1 MGRQLLITE
10 EERSGIL
17 KMYGLISEDID
28 PNTGGTIRIDNYYK
42 NGWYSLDATD
52 TKTGKTIKDQ
62 LNQGLL
68 EVRNFIIK
76 HPDSIVSVKFVS
88 QESAIPNK
96 DNEGKEGG
104 EFLEVNELSKLRK
117 KYLEPYISEYFNS
130 LKTQGVVKS
139 TVQVPPLQYE
149 EVKSVTPWV
158 GTSFCPTN
166 STIQQ
171 QRSTCVQ
178 KYRDGVSKNNKEIIE
193 YKSKYDN
200 EQKSYIEI
208 TVAIAPSVTTTST
221 TNPVSDCLTDM
232 EITVWVPTHQC
243 QNAEFFFFD
252 NNTLLFNTEGGNTT
266 NLNNADTSRKVGGVT
281 LTAEQLNPGYG
292 YLYTQKYGTDGNIK
306 GQRYDTFKVTA
317 EQSKQITSE
326 GKGYL
331 SLWMV
336 ATTGADAHDDIPQ
349 VQVKL
354 GGKEIYNNKPAKA
367 AGQLLV
373 FNQCA
378 TEIYTDPAK
387 MPQTAKPDVSS
398 LIIELVNSR
407 KKINPD
413 SPVEVKDD
421 YKAGILE
428 ASRNVSDM
436 VDQFINT
443 IQSTKSIKNAK
454 IYLAKPETKR
464 YLNTTYRDIFA
475 TLIQYRLLRN
485 ENDTYPFDEGN
496 TKIGKKSDMYGDVRK
511 RMDEFYYKFAA
522 IYQDSERN
530 WRFQG
535 VNSGEMITA
544 LNNNGFT
551 SLT

>member
-1 MGRQLLITE
+1 MSRQLLITE

-17 KMYGLISEDID
+17 KMYGLISEAID

-52 TKTGKTIKDQ
+52 TKSGKTIKDQ

-104 EFLEVNELSKLRK
+104 DFLEVNGLSKLRK

-130 LKTQGVVKS
+130 LKSQGVIKS
-139 TVQVPPLQYE
+139 SVQVPPLQYE
-149 EVKSVTPWV
+149 EVKPVTPWV

-178 KYRDGVSKNNKEIIE
+178 KYRDGIKQNNTEILG
-193 YKSKYDN
+193 YKAKYDG

-208 TVAIAPSVTTTST
+208 TVKIAPPVTTST
-221 TNPVSDCLTDM
+221 TTNPGSDCLTDM
-232 EITVWVPTHQC
+232 EITVWVPRHQC
-243 QNAEFFFFD
+243 QNAEFFFFA

-266 NLNNADTSRKVGGVT
+266 NLNNDDSQRTVGGVK
-281 LTAEQLNPGYG
+281 LKAEQLNPGYG
-292 YLYTQKYGTDGNIK
+292 YLYTQKYGTDGNVG

-336 ATTGADAHDDIPQ
+336 ATTGEDAHDDIPQ

-367 AGQLLV
+367 TGQLLV

-387 MPQTAKPDVSS
+387 MPKTNKPDVTS
-398 LIIELVNSR
+398 LISELVNSR
-407 KKINPD
+407 RSINPAA
-413 SPVEVKDD
+413 PVKVKED

-428 ASRNVSDM
+428 ASRNVNSM

-443 IQSTKSIKNAK
+443 LQSTKSIKNAK
-454 IYLAKPETKR
+454 AYLTNPETRR
-464 YLNTTYRDIFA
+464 YLTSTYRDIFA
-475 TLIQYRLLRN
+475 VLTQYRLLKDDN
-485 ENDTYPFDEGN
+485 GYKFDEGN
-496 TKIGKKSDMYGDVRK
+496 TSKGKKGDMYGDIRK
-511 RMDEFYYKFAA
+511 RMNEFYNKFSL
-522 IYQDSERN
+522 IYQDSN
-530 WRFQG
+530 
-535 VNSGEMITA
+535 NSWQIKGAPTMEIIQR
-544 LNNNGFT
+544 LNDNGFT